1 MIANF
6 GMRIEKSLTSDSFR
20 NSQSAIRN
28 SMRAFIAIEIPEAI
42 KQQMAE
48 VQRGLRNSGADAS
61 WPRPEGI
68 HLTLKFL
75 GEVPETKLAEIMESL
90 RTAAQGTGAFRL
102 EVAGAG
108 AFPNAKTARVVW
120 IGLAGEVE
128 KLNRL
133 QEAVEKAMADIGF
146 AREDRKFTPHL
157 TLGRIK
163 YIRSRDAWLRAMEG
177 IRDVRLQAF
186 EVDAISLMKSELKPS
201 GAVYTE
207 MGRVELK

>member
-1 MIANF
+1 
-6 GMRIEKSLTSDSFR
+6 MRT
-20 NSQSAIRN
+20 
-28 SMRAFIAIEIPEAI
+28 FIAIEIPEEI
-42 KQQMAE
+42 KRQMME
-48 VQRGLRNSGADAS
+48 VQNGLRNSGVDAS

-75 GEVPETKLAEIMESL
+75 GEVPEAKLPEIMSSL
-90 RTAAQGTGAFRL
+90 RSAVQGTGVFRL

-108 AFPNAKTARVVW
+108 AFPNAKAARVVW
-120 IGLAGEVE
+120 VGLSGDVD

-133 QEAVEKAMADIGF
+133 QDAVEKGMADIGF

-163 YIRSRDAWLRAMEG
+163 YIRSREVWLKALDG
-177 IRDVRLQAF
+177 IKDVEIAGF
-186 EVDAISLMKSELKPS
+186 DVGAVSLMKSELKRS
-201 GAVYTE
+201 GAEYAE